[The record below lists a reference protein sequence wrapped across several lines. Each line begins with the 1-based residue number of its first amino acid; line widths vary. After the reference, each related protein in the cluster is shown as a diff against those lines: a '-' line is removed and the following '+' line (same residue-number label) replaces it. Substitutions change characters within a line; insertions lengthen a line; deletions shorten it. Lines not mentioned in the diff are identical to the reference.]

1 MPATITRRTFST
13 GLVAAIG
20 LTLTACGSQG
30 SGVGGIKEEGGT
42 ATISVGAS
50 PQPHVTILQY
60 VQDNLIEGSGI
71 SLDIVE
77 ISDYN
82 TPNTS
87 LDDGSLAANFFQTP
101 NYLAQQIKDKGFDF
115 VAISDVHIEPLGL
128 YSSKF
133 TAVGEIPADGTI
145 ILNNDPANTARGLKL
160 LAQAGLIELDE
171 SVEQP
176 TDADI
181 TSNPKNLT
189 FTTVD
194 GAQVARSMQDADA
207 AVINGNFAIE
217 AGLVPS
223 TDALELESAQGS
235 PYVNQLVVRTEDKD
249 NAHLKKL
256 AELLNRDEVRTFIEE
271 TWTDGSVLPAF

>member
-1 MPATITRRTFST
+1 M
-13 GLVAAIG
+13 
-20 LTLTACGSQG
+20 
-30 SGVGGIKEEGGT
+30 
-42 ATISVGAS
+42 
-50 PQPHVTILQY
+50 
-60 VQDNLIEGSGI
+60 
-71 SLDIVE
+71 E

-115 VAISDVHIEPLGL
+115 VAISDVNIEPLGL

-176 TDADI
+176 TD
-181 TSNPKNLT
+181 
-189 FTTVD
+189 
-194 GAQVARSMQDADA
+194 VA
-207 AVINGNFAIE
+207 
-217 AGLVPS
+217 
-223 TDALELESAQGS
+223 
-235 PYVNQLVVRTEDKD
+235 
-249 NAHLKKL
+249 
-256 AELLNRDEVRTFIEE
+256 
-271 TWTDGSVLPAF
+271 

>member
-1 MPATITRRTFST
+1 MSATITRRTFSA

-20 LTLTACGSQG
+20 LTLTACGSS
-30 SGVGGIKEEGGT
+30 SGGLKEENGT
-42 ATISVGAS
+42 TTISVGAS

-60 VQDNLIEGSGI
+60 IKDNLLEGTGI
-71 SLDIVE
+71 NLDIVE

-87 LDDGSLAANFFQTP
+87 LADGSLAANFFQTP
-101 NYLAQQIKDKGFDF
+101 NYLAQQIKDKGYDF
-115 VAISDVHIEPLGL
+115 VAIADVHIEPLGL
-128 YSSKF
+128 YSSKV
-133 TAVGEIPADGTI
+133 TSVGEIPANGTI

-160 LAQAGLIELDE
+160 LAQAGLITLDE
-171 SVEQP
+171 AAEQP
-176 TDADI
+176 TEEDVTA
-181 TSNPKNLT
+181 NPKNLT

-194 GAQVARSMQDADA
+194 GAQVTRSMQDADA
-207 AVINGNFAIE
+207 AVVNGNFAIE

-223 TDALELESAQGS
+223 RDALELESAQDS
-235 PYVNQLVVRTEDKD
+235 AYVNQLVVRTEDKD

-256 AELLNRDEVRTFIEE
+256 AELLNHDKVRTFIEE

>member
-20 LTLTACGSQG
+20 LTLTACGSD
-30 SGVGGIKEEGGT
+30 SGGIKEDGGT
-42 ATISVGAS
+42 ATITVGAS
-50 PQPHVTILQY
+50 PQPHATILQY
-60 VQDNLIEGSGI
+60 IQDNLIEGSGI

-115 VAISDVHIEPLGL
+115 VSIADVHIEPLGL
-128 YSSKF
+128 YSSKV
-133 TAVGEIPADGTI
+133 ASVGEIPVDGTI
-145 ILNNDPANTARGLKL
+145 VLNNDPANTARGLKL

-176 TDADI
+176 SDTDI

-223 TDALELESAQGS
+223 KDALELESAEDS
-235 PYVNQLVVRTEDKD
+235 PYVNQLVVRTKDKD

-256 AELLNRDEVRTFIEE
+256 AELLNRDEVRTFIGQ